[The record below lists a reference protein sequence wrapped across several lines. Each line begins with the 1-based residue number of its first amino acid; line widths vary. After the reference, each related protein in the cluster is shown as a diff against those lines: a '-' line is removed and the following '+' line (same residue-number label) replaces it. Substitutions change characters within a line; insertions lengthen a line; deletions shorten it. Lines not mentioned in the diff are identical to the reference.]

1 MDVSGQVCLCGS
13 MEKVACFGTFGLI
26 IWILFGFFFGVV
38 SPCFQ
43 TFPLN
48 GCFKLKGGSKPPFS
62 DSGIFLKK
70 SQSQKKVF

>member
-13 MEKVACFGTFGLI
+13 MDKLHALGHSDL
-26 IWILFGFFFGVV
+26 LFGYYLDFFGVF

-48 GCFKLKGGSKPPFS
+48 GCFKLKGGSKPQFS
-62 DSGIFLKK
+62 DSGIF
-70 SQSQKKVF
+70 F